1 MCRMPKEAPSPGG
14 GGEQNDGKTEHE
26 SGRSSWNHMCCLFD
40 FCWFVC
46 FCFCPQ
52 SESKLQADCT
62 AGCHGTTSRPLASG
76 PTEAQEDNGAH
87 SVAEP
92 WPHLL
97 RGGSVLEQGIR
108 KGLSLGRVCE
118 RLEVGQAGILS
129 KLVSPGEVRP
139 GSGAT
144 VCLYSALWE
153 QEGKTQGTASLF
165 PFAPFPS

>member
-1 MCRMPKEAPSPGG
+1 M
-14 GGEQNDGKTEHE
+14 
-26 SGRSSWNHMCCLFD
+26 
-40 FCWFVC
+40 
-46 FCFCPQ
+46 
-52 SESKLQADCT
+52 QADR
-62 AGCHGTTSRPLASG
+62 TTGRRGPPSRPPASG
-76 PTEAQEDNGAH
+76 PTGAQEDNGAH

-97 RGGSVLEQGIR
+97 RGGSVLEQGIG

-153 QEGKTQGTASLF
+153 EKGKTQGTWPLF
-165 PFAPFPS
+165 PFAPSLSCG

>member
-1 MCRMPKEAPSPGG
+1 M
-14 GGEQNDGKTEHE
+14 
-26 SGRSSWNHMCCLFD
+26 
-40 FCWFVC
+40 
-46 FCFCPQ
+46 
-52 SESKLQADCT
+52 QADCT